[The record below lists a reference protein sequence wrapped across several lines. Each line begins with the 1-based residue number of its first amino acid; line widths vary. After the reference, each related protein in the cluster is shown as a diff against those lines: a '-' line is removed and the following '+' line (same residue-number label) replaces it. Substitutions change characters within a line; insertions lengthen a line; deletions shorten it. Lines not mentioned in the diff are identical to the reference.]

1 MPEATNSEDPDMKVF
16 LNGEASETP
25 DGVTV
30 AGLLDQLGL
39 PQRGVAVERN
49 REIVPK
55 SEYGTTKLVEGD
67 RLEIVQFV
75 GGG

>member
-1 MPEATNSEDPDMKVF
+1 MKVF

-55 SEYGTTKLVEGD
+55 SEYGTTKLVAGD